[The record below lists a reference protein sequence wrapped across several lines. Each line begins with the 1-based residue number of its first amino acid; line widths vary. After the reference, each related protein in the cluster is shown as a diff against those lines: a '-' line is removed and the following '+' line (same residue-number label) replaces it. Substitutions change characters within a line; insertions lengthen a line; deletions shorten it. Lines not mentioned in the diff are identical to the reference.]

1 MDCVLM
7 KPNLVPCRDG
17 LTIMAGMLVVLGA
30 QPATA
35 DETPVTLPD
44 TQVTASRLGEGVTG
58 ASTTVITAAEIE
70 RSPGQTIPEILA
82 RVPGIQIRSN
92 FGGVNSAQ
100 TTIDMRGFGATA
112 TSNTLILVNGR
123 RLNDVDMSA
132 VDLSAI
138 PRDSIERIEV
148 IHGNAGAVLYGD
160 GAVGGVVNIIT
171 KNAINTPNQ
180 VRAEGAIGSLG
191 HREASGGIT
200 RRIGDT
206 ALSLNGSQITSDGYR
221 DNNNLKQRSVAGEIR
236 QGLDSGELY
245 LNLSADD
252 QQLGYPGVVSQAARV
267 AGNRRGTATPND
279 YGDKQGVN
287 ATFGGRFDLS
297 PGLELVAD
305 AGIRHKDQQSGLFWQ
320 GLGYSYT
327 DTSLTTVSFTPRL
340 NGEGTLGGLGNRFT
354 AGLDYYHSLYDSD
367 RSATKDSTPTDRYR
381 LQQRSL
387 ALYGQDTLAVRSDT
401 DVSLGAR
408 VVRVDVSGV
417 DRSLPG
423 SAGANPVSDTEYNY
437 AAHLGIEHRLTDAV
451 AVFGRIGRS
460 LRLPNVDDR
469 VGSAP
474 NGTTSTMRLKAQT
487 SRDIEAGL
495 RGRVGRLDWRTSAYA
510 MDLNDEIHYDSAK
523 WVNLNLDPT
532 RRYGIETSLGYRL
545 TDTVRLKA
553 GGAYTQAKF
562 REGRYEGNDVP
573 LVAPWTATG
582 GVSWDA
588 WDKYVVLDL
597 DARYVGRSR
606 MDNDQAN
613 FQPLAAD
620 YTLVDLRIGGTIE
633 PVDWSFTVQNLGDV
647 EYADL
652 HYASASTYGSYST
665 YTMPGRTMMGRLGV
679 RF

>member
-1 MDCVLM
+1 M
-7 KPNLVPCRDG
+7 KMKIVPCRDG
-17 LTIMAGMLVVLGA
+17 LMIVAGMLAAIGG
-30 QPATA
+30 QPAIA
-35 DETPVTLPD
+35 DDSAVTLPD
-44 TQVTASRLGEGVTG
+44 TLVTASRLGDGITG
-58 ASTTVITAAEIE
+58 ASTTVITADEIE

-82 RVPGIQIRSN
+82 RVPGIQVKSN

-160 GAVGGVVNIIT
+160 GAVGGVVNIVT

-180 VRAEGAIGSLG
+180 VRAEAAIGSLG
-191 HREASGGIT
+191 YREATAGFT
-200 RRIGDT
+200 RRIGNT

-221 DNNNLKQRSVAGEIR
+221 DNNDLKQRSVAAEIR
-236 QGLDSGELY
+236 QGLGSDELY

-252 QQLGYPGVVSQAARV
+252 QHLGYPGTVPLSSLVV
-267 AGNRRGTATPND
+267 GNRRGTGTPD
-279 YGDKQGVN
+279 AYGDKQGVN
-287 ATFGGRFDLS
+287 ATFGGRFDLN

-305 AGIRHKDQQSGLFWQ
+305 AGIRHKEQQAEWFTNGVSS
-320 GLGYSYT
+320 SYT
-327 DTSLTTVSFTPRL
+327 DTSLTTFSLTPRL

-367 RSATKDSTPTDRYR
+367 RYGAKGTVPTDRYH

-387 ALYGQDTLAVRSDT
+387 ALYGQDTLALRSDT
-401 DVSLGAR
+401 DLSLGAR

-423 SAGANPVSDTEYNY
+423 YPGANSVSDTEYNY
-437 AAHLGIEHRLTDAV
+437 AAHLGLEHRLTDAV

-474 NGTTSTMRLKAQT
+474 YGTTSTMRLKTQT

-495 RGRVGRLDWRTSAYA
+495 RGQVGRLDWRASAYA
-510 MDLNDEIHYDSAK
+510 MDLNDEIHFDTTK

-532 RRYGIETSLGYRL
+532 RRYGIETGLGYRL

-606 MDNDQAN
+606 MDNDQTN

-652 HYASASTYGSYST
+652 HYANTTTYGAYSA
-665 YTMPGRTMMGRLGV
+665 YTMPGRTMVGRLGV

>member
-1 MDCVLM
+1 M
-7 KPNLVPCRDG
+7 KIKTPPASCRDG
-17 LTIMAGMLVVLGA
+17 LTMMAGMLALLSG
-30 QPATA
+30 QPALA
-35 DETPVTLPD
+35 EDGAATLPD
-44 TQVTASRLGEGVTG
+44 TLVTASRLGEGVTG
-58 ASTTVITAAEIE
+58 ATTTVITAAEIE
-70 RSPGQTIPEILA
+70 RSPGQTIPEILG
-82 RVPGIQIRSN
+82 RVPGIQIKST
-92 FGGVNSAQ
+92 FGAVNSAQ
-100 TTIDMRGFGATA
+100 TTIDMRGFGAAA
-112 TSNTLILVNGR
+112 TPNTLILVNGR
-123 RLNDVDMSA
+123 RLNDVDLSS

-171 KNAINTPNQ
+171 KNAINTPDQ

-191 HREASGGIT
+191 YREANGGVT

-221 DNNNLKQRSVAGEIR
+221 DNNALKQRSVAAEIR
-236 QGLDSGELY
+236 QGLGSDEIY

-252 QQLGYPGVVSQAARV
+252 QHLGYPGVVSQAARV
-267 AGNRRGTATPND
+267 VGNRRGTSTPDD
-279 YGDKQGVN
+279 YGDKQGLN
-287 ATFGGRFDLS
+287 TAFGGRFDLS

-305 AGIRHKDQQSGLFWQ
+305 AGIRHKEQQAALFWS
-320 GLGYSYT
+320 GASYSYT
-327 DTSLTTVSFTPRL
+327 DTTLTTFSVTPRL
-340 NGEGTLGGLGNRFT
+340 NGEGTLGGLGHRFT
-354 AGLDYYHSLYDSD
+354 VGLDYYHSLYDSD
-367 RSATKDSTPTDRYR
+367 RSSAKGDIPSDRYH

-387 ALYGQDTLAVRSDT
+387 ALYGQDTLAVRPDT
-401 DVSLGAR
+401 DLSLGAR

-417 DRSLPG
+417 DRSRPG
-423 SAGANPVSDTEYNY
+423 WSAGADSLSDTEYNY

-460 LRLPNVDDR
+460 LRLPNVDER

-474 NGTTSTMRLKAQT
+474 YGVTSSMRLKTQT

-495 RGRVGRLDWRTSAYA
+495 RGQVGRLDWRGSAYA
-510 MDLNDEIHYDSAK
+510 MDLNDEIHYDAVRR
-523 WVNLNLDPT
+523 VNLNLDPT
-532 RRYGIETSLGYRL
+532 RRYGIETGLGYRL
-545 TDTVRLKA
+545 TDTLRVKA

-562 REGRYEGNDVP
+562 RDGRYEGNDVP
-573 LVAPWTATG
+573 LVSPWTATG

-588 WDKYVVLDL
+588 WDKYVVVDL

-613 FQPLAAD
+613 LQPLAAD

-633 PVDWSFTVQNLGDV
+633 PVEWSFTVQNLGDV

-652 HYASASTYGSYST
+652 HYASTSVYGSYST
-665 YTMPGRTMMGRLGV
+665 YTMPGRTMVGRLGV

>member
-1 MDCVLM
+1 M
-7 KPNLVPCRDG
+7 KTNLVPCRDG
-17 LTIMAGMLVVLGA
+17 LTIVAGMLAALGG
-30 QPATA
+30 QPALA
-35 DETPVTLPD
+35 DDTPATLPD
-44 TQVTASRLGEGVTG
+44 TLVTASRLGDGITG
-58 ASTTVITAAEIE
+58 ASTTVITADEIE
-70 RSPGQTIPEILA
+70 RSPGQTIPEILS
-82 RVPGIQIRSN
+82 RVPGVQVKSTY
-92 FGGVNSAQ
+92 GAVNGAGS
-100 TTIDMRGFGATA
+100 TIDMRGFGAAA
-112 TSNTLILVNGR
+112 TPNTLILVNGR
-123 RLNDVDMSA
+123 RLNDVDLSA

-160 GAVGGVVNIIT
+160 GAVGGVVNIVT

-191 HREASGGIT
+191 YREANAGIT

-221 DNNNLKQRSVAGEIR
+221 DNNDLKQRSVAAEIR
-236 QGLDSGELY
+236 QGLGSDELF

-252 QQLGYPGVVSQAARV
+252 QHLGYPGVVSLSSLV
-267 AGNRRGTATPND
+267 VGNRRGTDTPDD
-279 YGDKQGVN
+279 YGDKQGLN
-287 ATFGGRFDLS
+287 TAFGGRFELTPS
-297 PGLELVAD
+297 LELVAD
-305 AGIRHKDQQSGLFWQ
+305 AGIRHKEQQAALFWS
-320 GLGYSYT
+320 GAGYSYT
-327 DTSLTTVSFTPRL
+327 DTTLTTFSLTPRL
-340 NGEGTLGGLGNRFT
+340 NGEGSLGGLGNRFT

-367 RSATKDSTPTDRYR
+367 RSSAKGSVTNDRYH

-387 ALYGQDTLAVRSDT
+387 AIYGQDTLAVRSDT
-401 DVSLGAR
+401 DLSLGAR

-417 DRSLPG
+417 DRARPG
-423 SAGANPVSDTEYNY
+423 WSAGADSLSDTEVNY
-437 AAHLGIEHRLTDAV
+437 AAHLGLEHRLTDAV
-451 AVFGRIGRS
+451 AVFGRVGRS
-460 LRLPNVDDR
+460 LRLPNVDER

-474 NGTTSTMRLKAQT
+474 YGTTSTMRLKTQT

-495 RGRVGRLDWRTSAYA
+495 RGQVGRLDWRASAYA
-510 MDLNDEIHYDSAK
+510 MDLNDEIHYDSQRR
-523 WVNLNLDPT
+523 VNLNLDPT
-532 RRYGIETSLGYRL
+532 RRYGIETGLGYRL

-562 REGRYEGNDVP
+562 RDGRYEGNDVP
-573 LVAPWTATG
+573 LVSPWTATG

-588 WDKYVVLDL
+588 WDKFVVVDL

-620 YTLVDLRIGGTIE
+620 YTLVDLRIGGSIE

-647 EYADL
+647 HYADL
-652 HYASASTYGSYST
+652 QYASTTTYGSYNT
-665 YTMPGRTMMGRLGV
+665 YTMPGRTMVGRLGV

>member
-1 MDCVLM
+1 MRLDENDPYSLSRRTDDHRGDVG
-7 KPNLVPCRDG
+7 R
-17 LTIMAGMLVVLGA
+17 AG
-30 QPATA
+30 QPALA
-35 DETPVTLPD
+35 DDDTPVTLPD
-44 TQVTASRLGEGVTG
+44 TLVTASRLGEGVTG

-82 RVPGIQIRSN
+82 RVPGVQIKSTY
-92 FGGVNSAQ
+92 GGVNSAQ

-112 TSNTLILVNGR
+112 TPNTLILVNGR
-123 RLNDVDMSA
+123 RLNDVDLSA

-191 HREASGGIT
+191 YREANGGVT

-221 DNNNLKQRSVAGEIR
+221 DNNDLKQRSVAAEIR
-236 QGLDSGELY
+236 QGLGSDELF

-252 QQLGYPGVVSQAARV
+252 QHLGYPGTVSPAQRIV
-267 AGNRRGTATPND
+267 GNRRGASTPDD
-279 YGDKQGVN
+279 YGDKQGLN
-287 ATFGGRFDLS
+287 TTFGGRFELS
-297 PGLELVAD
+297 PSLELVAD
-305 AGIRHKDQQSGLFWQ
+305 AGIRHKEQQAALFWQ
-320 GLGYSYT
+320 GAGYSYT
-327 DTSLTTVSFTPRL
+327 DTSLTTFSLTPRL

-354 AGLDYYHSLYDSD
+354 TGLDYYHSLYDSD
-367 RSATKDSTPTDRYR
+367 RSGAKGTIPTDRYH

-387 ALYGQDTLAVRSDT
+387 AIYGQDTLAVRRDT
-401 DVSLGAR
+401 DLSLGAR

-423 SAGANPVSDTEYNY
+423 NAGANPVSDTEYNY

-451 AVFGRIGRS
+451 ALFGRIGRS
-460 LRLPNVDDR
+460 LRLPNVDER

-474 NGTTSTMRLKAQT
+474 YGVTTSMQLKTQT
-487 SRDIEAGL
+487 SRDIEAGV
-495 RGRVGRLDWRTSAYA
+495 RGQVGRFDWRASAYA
-510 MDLNDEIHYDSAK
+510 MDLNDEIHYDIQRRI
-523 WVNLNLDPT
+523 NLNLDPT
-532 RRYGIETSLGYRL
+532 RRYGIETGLGYRL
-545 TDTVRLKA
+545 TDTVRVKA

-562 REGRYEGNDVP
+562 RDGRYEGNDVP
-573 LVAPWTATG
+573 LVSPWTATG

-633 PVDWSFTVQNLGDV
+633 PIDWSFTVQNLGDV

-652 HYASASTYGSYST
+652 HYASPTTYGAYST
-665 YTMPGRTMMGRLGV
+665 YTMPGRTMVGRLGV